1 MKTTLTILLSGLLLS
16 GCSQKQAASTSKPA
30 MNERQATLR
39 QKFVQRSAQDQGKYT
54 PQQLHDA
61 DQLYA
66 IANQELGSP
75 ESKKSIETMI
85 QKYPG
90 INRTG
95 CAMLILALTSQGDE
109 QTKYLQ
115 ESIDKYSDCFYGDGV
130 QVGAYARFCLAKH
143 YKSTGE
149 TEKAKA
155 LFDEVKSSYS
165 DAIDHHG
172 KLLADSIEL

>member
-1 MKTTLTILLSGLLLS
+1 MNTALTILLSGLILC
-16 GCSQKQAASTSKPA
+16 GCSQKQASSTSKSA
-30 MNERQATLR
+30 MNERQETLH
-39 QKFVQRSAQDQGKYT
+39 QQFVQRSAQDEGKYT
-54 PQQLHDA
+54 SQQLRDA

-66 IANQELGSP
+66 TANRELGSP
-75 ESKKSIETMI
+75 ESKKIIETMI

-95 CAMLILALTSQGDE
+95 CAMLILALTSGGDE
-109 QTKYLQ
+109 QTRYLQ

-130 QVGAYARFCLAKH
+130 QVGAYARFCLAKY

-149 TEKAKA
+149 TEKAKE
-155 LFDEVKSSYS
+155 LFDEIRAKYP

-172 KLLADSIEL
+172 KLLVDSIEP